1 MNKERFFEN
10 IRKQLQSAHLP
21 EAAVERPV
29 VPPLAPFEWSE
40 LVESFGKELELVNGV
55 FKRVA
60 TEAEARNEVLALF
73 EQYEVV
79 QYLSWEDEHLPIAG
93 LNGSL
98 QAKYERL
105 STHLPPS
112 GEERTVAQQV
122 LEGAQVGV
130 TGSMGGMADTGSLA
144 LQFGAGRGRHASLL
158 PPIHIAIITAEQL
171 VPSMAHF
178 IQANRDINHQASN
191 VVFITG
197 PSRTADIEQTLTLG
211 VHGPKELIVILI
223 EGS

>member
-1 MNKERFFEN
+1 MDKESFLNN
-10 IRKQLQSAHLP
+10 IRTQLQAAHLP
-21 EAAVERPV
+21 EAAVERPA
-29 VPPLAPFEWSE
+29 VPPLAPFEPPALIE
-40 LVESFGKELELVNGV
+40 QFGKELELVNGV

-60 TEAEARNEVLALF
+60 NEAEARNEVLALF

-79 QYLSWEDEHLPIAG
+79 QFLSWEDDHLPISG
-93 LNGSL
+93 LNGTL
-98 QAKYERL
+98 QERYERL
-105 STHLPPS
+105 TTNLPPS
-112 GEERTVAQQV
+112 GEERTVAQQG

-130 TGSMGGMADTGSLA
+130 TGSLGAMADTGSLA

-158 PPIHIAIITAEQL
+158 PPVHIAIITAEQL

-178 IQANRDINHQASN
+178 ISANRDANHQASN